1 MAKAPA
7 RERYIQAAISGV
19 CAGIAMAVF
28 MVLFVY
34 TTGATFGQRCE
45 AKGFA
50 KWSDDWDRCIE
61 KFQRGE

>member
-1 MAKAPA
+1 MPETPA
-7 RERYIQAAISGV
+7 RERYIQAAIVGA

-28 MVLFVY
+28 MIFFVY

-45 AKGFA
+45 AKGLA
-50 KWSDDWDRCIE
+50 KWSDEWDRCIE